1 MNPPFTVPIINRTIR
16 FILKQLQNTSEQ
28 LAFLLVI
35 PVWDNNFRKKL
46 NKICKTKL
54 KIKNY
59 DEDVDFDILYKSKYF
74 TQCLL
79 YCKENFTYYDY
90 IKMQNCKFAPTLL
103 ITISN
108 NNMKLNIQSIF
119 GHEDIKIK

>member
-1 MNPPFTVPIINRTIR
+1 M
-16 FILKQLQNTSEQ
+16 
-28 LAFLLVI
+28 
-35 PVWDNNFRKKL
+35 
-46 NKICKTKL
+46 
-54 KIKNY
+54 
-59 DEDVDFDILYKSKYF
+59 DFDILYKSKYF

-90 IKMQNCKFAPTLL
+90 IKMQNYENLHPTLL